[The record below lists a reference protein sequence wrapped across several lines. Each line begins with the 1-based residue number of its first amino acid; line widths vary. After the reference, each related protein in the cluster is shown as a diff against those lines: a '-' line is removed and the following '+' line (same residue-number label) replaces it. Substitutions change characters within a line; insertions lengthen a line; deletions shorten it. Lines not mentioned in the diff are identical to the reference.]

1 MSSLIINE
9 LKNHLK
15 VASFRRNIR
24 IASILGLT
32 ASGGIF
38 GLNWLIATSSLSFIS
53 LLFIRVFQLRSSQL
67 N

>member
-1 MSSLIINE
+1 MSSLITNE

-15 VASFRRNIR
+15 GASTRRNLR
-24 IASILGLT
+24 VAAVLGLT

-38 GLNWLIATSSLSFIS
+38 GLNWLIASSSFSLIS
-53 LLFIRVFQLRSSQL
+53 LLFIRVFQLRSSQF